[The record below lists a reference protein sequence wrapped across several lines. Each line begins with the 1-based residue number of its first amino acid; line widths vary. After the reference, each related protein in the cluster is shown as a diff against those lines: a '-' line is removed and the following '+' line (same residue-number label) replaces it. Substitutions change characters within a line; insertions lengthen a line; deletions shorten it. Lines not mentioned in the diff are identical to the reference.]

1 MTEKKKTLKLKS
13 TLKPKDLP
21 AKEDLENN
29 LPDMPYWSMKHY
41 TFLQVYR
48 ECLDEKEA
56 AKAAGFD
63 AKELQR
69 ALQDPKI
76 KIALE
81 DAKDDFVQALR
92 LTPKKGA
99 KKFLEV
105 YDKIEKRF
113 DSGVSKVAGPLA
125 NMAATFLK
133 ATGQLGGNDEKVTP
147 KISININL
155 GGDKKQPKI
164 VGNENKIDVSLDD
177 SIYE

>member
-1 MTEKKKTLKLKS
+1 MAVKKNGIGIKS
-13 TLKPKDLP
+13 TLKPNELP
-21 AKEDLENN
+21 EVEDLENN
-29 LPDMPYWSMKHY
+29 LPNQPFWNIKHY
-41 TFLQVYR
+41 TFLQSYR

-56 AKAAGFD
+56 GKIAGFD

-81 DAKDDFVQALR
+81 DAKDDFIQALS

-105 YDKIEKRF
+105 YNKIEERF
-113 DSGVSKVAGPLA
+113 DEGCSKVAGPLA

-133 ATGQLGGNDEKVTP
+133 ATGQLSSNDEKVTP
-147 KISININL
+147 KVSININL
-155 GGDKKQPKI
+155 GGSKSTAKVISSDDNNSI
-164 VGNENKIDVSLDD
+164 NLIDSL
-177 SIYE
+177 YE